1 MKSLILVILLFGF
14 SLMLNKTEFLFEEV
28 SDTVLPLDA
37 LRNNS
42 MDIEFSDLDK
52 DGDMD
57 AVIAM
62 EFRPNV
68 LLLNDGKG
76 RFENASQ
83 GRLPQKNYDS
93 EDIAIGDFD
102 GDGDTDIIFVAEDDQ
117 HHEYY
122 LNDGKAVF
130 SDATHDFSFPSTCNA
145 IDAGD
150 FDSDGDLDL
159 ILGNAGQDYYLTNDG
174 KGRFTNE
181 TKNRMPQDQNTT
193 QDVQS
198 VDFDKDG
205 DLDLIIGNEDGN
217 RLYLNDGNGNF
228 GDATSQRLPIVDEE
242 TRKVDLA
249 DVDRDGDLDLFFS
262 NVDFGKNKNNADRL
276 LINNG
281 KGFYVD
287 ETTQRY
293 AVVNNMNT
301 GDISFVDLDN
311 DEDVDIVAANLFGG
325 HLQVALNDGKGNF
338 KEVTN
343 EVFASKINGDAISVD
358 IIDMNNDGWLDIYV
372 GMFRGTDK
380 FFFNKRK

>member
-1 MKSLILVILLFGF
+1 
-14 SLMLNKTEFLFEEV
+14 
-28 SDTVLPLDA
+28 
-37 LRNNS
+37 
-42 MDIEFSDLDK
+42 
-52 DGDMD
+52 
-57 AVIAM
+57 
-62 EFRPNV
+62 
-68 LLLNDGKG
+68 
-76 RFENASQ
+76 
-83 GRLPQKNYDS
+83 
-93 EDIAIGDFD
+93 
-102 GDGDTDIIFVAEDDQ
+102 
-117 HHEYY
+117 
-122 LNDGKAVF
+122 
-130 SDATHDFSFPSTCNA
+130 
-145 IDAGD
+145 
-150 FDSDGDLDL
+150 
-159 ILGNAGQDYYLTNDG
+159 YYLTNDG